1 MCVILDI
8 SVVFY
13 TKFDL
18 KLRNKLHVPMHRCYM
33 CTQWTRV
40 LYSVVLTRQSNPS
53 ISQFT
58 SFWSKFVYNIMFNVF
73 CSAGCGYEM
82 GSER

>member
-18 KLRNKLHVPMHRCYM
+18 KLRNKLHVPMHCKIGVTCVHNGHVFY
-33 CTQWTRV
+33 TQ
-40 LYSVVLTRQSNPS
+40 LY
-53 ISQFT
+53 
-58 SFWSKFVYNIMFNVF
+58 
-73 CSAGCGYEM
+73 
-82 GSER
+82 